1 MRQCEDQSDS
11 ALKLP
16 AEPPTEDFVQLFT
29 KWQRRLFLFILAQVP
44 HLVDAEEVLQET
56 NLVIW
61 RKSHTFRPGTNFYGW
76 CCRIAVLEVLKH
88 RERHRR
94 SAVPLSDEFIEVIAR
109 EARENVEPLEERR
122 RALLACLGR
131 LAPADRELIRLRY
144 APSET
149 GKGLARKLG
158 RPANS
163 VYQSLSR
170 IRRALLEC
178 VKRRLAAEAQT

>member
-1 MRQCEDQSDS
+1 
-11 ALKLP
+11 
-16 AEPPTEDFVQLFT
+16 
-29 KWQRRLFLFILAQVP
+29 
-44 HLVDAEEVLQET
+44 
-56 NLVIW
+56 VIW

-94 SAVPLSDEFIEVIAR
+94 SAVPMSDSFLEVIAR
-109 EARENVEPLEERR
+109 EAEDNVEVLEQRR
-122 RALLACLGR
+122 QALLLCLNR

-144 APSET
+144 APNES
-149 GKGLARKLG
+149 GKSLARKLG
-158 RPANS
+158 RPQNS

-178 VKRRLAAEAQT
+178 VNRRLAAEAHS

>member
-1 MRQCEDQSDS
+1 MGQRDDHSDS
-11 ALKLP
+11 ALQLP
-16 AEPPTEDFVQLFT
+16 VAPAEDFVQLFT

-44 HLVDAEEVLQET
+44 NLVDAEEILQET

-61 RKSHTFRPGTNFYGW
+61 RKSHTFQAGTNFYGW

-88 RERHRR
+88 RERQRR
-94 SAVPLSDEFIEVIAR
+94 SAVALSDSFLEVIAA
-109 EARENVEPLEERR
+109 EARDNADDLEDRR
-122 RALLACLGR
+122 QALLLCLSR

-144 APSET
+144 APAET
-149 GKGLARKLG
+149 GKSLAQKLG

-178 VKRRLAAEAQT
+178 VKRRLAAEAH

>member
-1 MRQCEDQSDS
+1 MGQRDDQSDS
-11 ALKLP
+11 ALQLP
-16 AEPPTEDFVQLFT
+16 IAPAEDFVQLFT

-44 HLVDAEEVLQET
+44 NLVDAEEVLQET

-61 RKSHTFRPGTNFYGW
+61 RKAHTFQPGTNFYGW

-94 SAVPLSDEFIEVIAR
+94 SAIALSDSFLEVIAA
-109 EARENVEPLEERR
+109 EARDNAEDLEDRR
-122 RALLACLGR
+122 QALLLCLGR
-131 LAPADRELIRLRY
+131 LDSADRELIRLRC
-144 APSET
+144 ATET
-149 GKGLARKLG
+149 GKSLAQKLG

-178 VKRRLAAEAQT
+178 VKRRLAAEAHS

>member
-11 ALKLP
+11 ALQLP
-16 AEPPTEDFVQLFT
+16 IAPADEFVQLFT

-44 HLVDAEEVLQET
+44 NLVEAEEILQET

-76 CCRIAVLEVLKH
+76 CCRIAVLEVFKH
-88 RERHRR
+88 RERRRR
-94 SAVPLSDEFIEVIAR
+94 SAVALSDSFLESIAL
-109 EARENVEPLEERR
+109 EARENVEVLEERR
-122 RALLACLGR
+122 RALLACLSR
-131 LAPADRELIRLRY
+131 LAPADRELIRQRY

-149 GKGLARKLG
+149 GKSLARKLG

-170 IRRALLEC
+170 IRRALMEC
-178 VKRRLAAEAQT
+178 VKRRMAAEAQT

>member
-1 MRQCEDQSDS
+1 MRQCEDHSDS
-11 ALKLP
+11 ALQLP
-16 AEPPTEDFVQLFT
+16 VAPTEDFVQLFT

-44 HLVDAEEVLQET
+44 NLVDAEEILQET

-88 RERHRR
+88 RERYRR
-94 SAVPLSDEFIEVIAR
+94 STVPLSDGFIEVIAR
-109 EARENVEPLEERR
+109 EARENVDPLEDRR
-122 RALLACLGR
+122 RALLTCLSR
-131 LAPADRELIRLRY
+131 LSPADRELIRHRY
-144 APSET
+144 APGET
-149 GKGLARKLG
+149 GKSVARTLG

-178 VKRRLAAEAQT
+178 VKRRLTAEAQT

>member
-1 MRQCEDQSDS
+1 MGQRDDQSDS
-11 ALKLP
+11 ALQLP
-16 AEPPTEDFVQLFT
+16 VAPAEDFVQLFT

-44 HLVDAEEVLQET
+44 NLVDAEEILQET

-61 RKSHTFRPGTNFYGW
+61 RKSHTFQPGTNFYGW

-88 RERHRR
+88 RERRR
-94 SAVPLSDEFIEVIAR
+94 RTAVALTDSFLEVIAT
-109 EARENVEPLEERR
+109 EARESADDLEDRR
-122 RALLACLGR
+122 NALLLCLAR

-149 GKGLARKLG
+149 GKSLAQKLG

-170 IRRALLEC
+170 IRRVLLEC
-178 VKRRLAAEAQT
+178 VKRRLAAEAHS

>member
-1 MRQCEDQSDS
+1 MGQRDDHSDS
-11 ALKLP
+11 ALQLP
-16 AEPPTEDFVQLFT
+16 IAPAEDFVQLFT

-44 HLVDAEEVLQET
+44 NLVDAEEVLQET

-94 SAVPLSDEFIEVIAR
+94 SAVPMSDSFLEIIAR
-109 EARENVEPLEERR
+109 EAEDNVEVLEQRR
-122 RALLACLGR
+122 QALLLCLNR

-144 APSET
+144 APNET
-149 GKGLARKLG
+149 GKSLARKLG
-158 RPANS
+158 RPQNS

-178 VKRRLAAEAQT
+178 VNRRLAAEAHS